1 MIAAV
6 DNTFLSLVLN
16 DKAKPRPNPSTG
28 QPVDHWKERV
38 DAMIDGHSKN
48 SDTIIIPTPCL
59 AEMLTAIPSVSKAIE
74 LIEKSSS
81 FEIAAFDAR
90 CAIEL
95 GLETK
100 AAISKGDKRGG
111 VQAGWQEVKFDRQ
124 IAIVAKVFGVS
135 TFYTDDDSQSAFA
148 RQLGMDV
155 KHTWDL
161 PLPPSLAQPSFPL
174 S

>member
-1 MIAAV
+1 LIAAL

-16 DKAKPRPNPSTG
+16 EKAKPRPNPATG
-28 QPVDHWKERV
+28 QPIDYWKERI
-38 DAMIDGHSKN
+38 DSMIDAHSSN
-48 SDTIIIPTPCL
+48 NDTIIIPTPCL
-59 AEMLTAIPSVSKAIE
+59 AEMLTAIPSVAKAIE
-74 LIEKSSS
+74 VIEQSSA

-100 AAISKGDKRGG
+100 SAIRKGDKRSG
-111 VQAGWQEVKFDRQ
+111 VQAGWQEIKFDRQ
-124 IAIVAKVFGVS
+124 IAVVAKVFGAS
-135 TFYTDDDSQSAFA
+135 IFYTDDTNQTTFA
-148 RQLGMDV
+148 RMLGMDV

-174 S
+174 G